1 MAPGWQR
8 RMLYT
13 VARGREGV
21 RHTSGFTVMPEVGL
35 PKKKKEEK
43 QVSTVM
49 PEVFLTPSRAHI
61 RACIAGSTTV
71 GHGCGSKRPRDE
83 KLE

>member
-35 PKKKKEEK
+35 PKKEEK
-43 QVSTVM
+43 QVSMQVSTVK
-49 PEVFLTPSRAHI
+49 PEVFLTPPVRGLPYTAH
-61 RACIAGSTTV
+61 
-71 GHGCGSKRPRDE
+71 RPRLRDA
-83 KLE
+83 LDVIFCAAH